1 MKINGLLF
9 LHNIFSYKQRS
20 IFVSKEPTASSFF
33 RLNRKTNRRGL
44 VLKSQSSSFELH
56 SKTVEADSVDFAS
69 VHSKVLEL
77 CKLCERMDRD
87 KLSDF
92 HRQLKDLCSQIEQLE
107 KLYCELYEKY
117 AQVEQSNQELLKQV
131 EVLQAQVKEL
141 EADIVYFRGEY

>member
-1 MKINGLLF
+1 
-9 LHNIFSYKQRS
+9 
-20 IFVSKEPTASSFF
+20 
-33 RLNRKTNRRGL
+33 
-44 VLKSQSSSFELH
+44 
-56 SKTVEADSVDFAS
+56 
-69 VHSKVLEL
+69 
-77 CKLCERMDRD
+77 MDRD

-117 AQVEQSNQELLKQV
+117 AQAEQSNQELLKQV